1 MVKECKS
8 AIISIRSMKKKTA
21 KFDFEMSIDGDWS
34 RIKTALITLV
44 KWSVLAI
51 IVGGVVGL
59 VASLFCMAI
68 GWATTT
74 RTDNLWLV
82 LLLPL
87 AGLLIV
93 WIARR
98 SHDQSN
104 IDTVMGALNS
114 GKKIPWVLAPV
125 IMVSTFIS
133 HLFGASVGREG
144 AALQL
149 GGSMG
154 ESLSRILRLSA
165 RDKKILIESGM
176 AAAFSA
182 LFGTPIAAAI
192 FPIAFTRV
200 GNFHFAALLPCLVS
214 SVVANRISLLM
225 GNHAE
230 AFAVA
235 DLTDFSAL
243 TVLQILPLAI
253 LAGLVSV
260 LFCKLLYQSGKMMQ
274 KWFKNPYVR
283 IFMGGLVIV
292 AMSVIAWTPNYLG
305 GGVDVIESAFAGE
318 VSPVAWLLKIAFTCV
333 AVAAGFKGGEIV
345 PSFFIGATFG
355 AVLAPM
361 IGLPVD
367 ICAACGLIAVFCGVT
382 NSPITSIV
390 MAVELFGTSGLVLY
404 AVTVAVSYVVSGYYG
419 IYKQQSFQSSKFS
432 WEDTKLHPRDV
443 LE

>member
-1 MVKECKS
+1 
-8 AIISIRSMKKKTA
+8 MKTKKAT
-21 KFDFEMSIDGDWS
+21 KTDKNTTVFDFELSVDGDWP
-34 RIKTALITLV
+34 RIKTALIALV

-59 VASLFCMAI
+59 IASLFCMAI
-68 GWATTT
+68 GWATET

-82 LLLPL
+82 LLLPF

-93 WIARR
+93 WIAKR

-154 ESLSRILRLSA
+154 ESLSRILHLSA
-165 RDKKILIESGM
+165 KDKKVLIESGM

-214 SVVANRISLLM
+214 SVVANRISILM
-225 GNHAE
+225 GNHPE
-230 AFAVA
+230 SFSVA
-235 DLTDFSAL
+235 DLTNF
-243 TVLQILPLAI
+243 TGFTILQILPLAI
-253 LAGLVSV
+253 VAGLVSAF
-260 LFCKLLYQSGKMMQ
+260 FCKILFQSGKLMQ
-274 KWFKNPYVR
+274 KWFKNPYLR
-283 IFMGGLVIV
+283 IFVGGVVIV
-292 AMSVIAWTPNYLG
+292 VMSVIAWTPNYLG
-305 GGVDVIESAFAGE
+305 GGVDVIEAAFAGE
-318 VSPVAWLLKIAFTCV
+318 VSPFAWILKIAFTCV

-345 PSFFIGATFG
+345 PSFFIGATLG
-355 AVLAPM
+355 AVLAPFL
-361 IGLPVD
+361 GLPVD

-382 NSPITSIV
+382 NSPITSII
-390 MAVELFGTSGLVLY
+390 MAIELFGTSGIILY

-432 WEDTKLHPRDV
+432 WEDTKLRPRDV